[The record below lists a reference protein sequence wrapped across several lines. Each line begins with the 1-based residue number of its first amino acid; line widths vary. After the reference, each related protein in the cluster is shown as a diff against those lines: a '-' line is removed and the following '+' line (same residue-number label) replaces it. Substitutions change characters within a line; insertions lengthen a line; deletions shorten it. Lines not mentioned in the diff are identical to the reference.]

1 MGINIR
7 AYYEEAE
14 GARCNGMRNK
24 VLRAHA
30 KDVSGLEGILEK
42 DLVVPM
48 EKAKASVEDWES
60 FVERNSLD
68 LDSDYVYI
76 GSLKK
81 ADRPALEP
89 LAEEVCTGWT
99 DMEKLS
105 EEDRKKVLA
114 VADETMTGWDM
125 LSFDEMNEVCAGC
138 PLSWDKG
145 RGCIGAFGPDNSLL
159 PSIAAK
165 HGCPIVAS
173 VPDRVSSGEALT
185 LDETKALVEECAV
198 LREKLP
204 EEGKMMVR
212 RYSGPVDRMEA
223 AAKACVSEGCRMCF
237 F

>member
-7 AYYEEAE
+7 AFYEEAE
-14 GARCNGMRNK
+14 RASCNGLRRK
-24 VLRAHA
+24 VLRAHV
-30 KDVSGLEGILEK
+30 KDVTGLESILEK

-48 EKAKASVEDWES
+48 EEARKALDDWES
-60 FVERNSLD
+60 FSERNSLD
-68 LDSDYVYI
+68 LDSEYVYI

-81 ADRPALEP
+81 AYKPVLEP
-89 LAEEVCTGWT
+89 LAKEVCTGWT

-105 EEDRKKVLA
+105 EEDRKKVLD
-114 VADETMTGWDM
+114 VADETLTGWDM
-125 LSFDEMNEVCAGC
+125 LSFDDMNSVCARC

-173 VPDRVSSGEALT
+173 VPDRVESGEALS
-185 LDETKALVEECAV
+185 LEETADLVKECAV

-223 AAKACVSEGCRMCF
+223 AAKACVSEKCRMCF